1 METLSRLTIIA
12 LVAACALAMTATS
25 VSARIVCNEDGDCW
39 HVHGD
44 YDYGPTL
51 GLTIH
56 PDDWK
61 WKEGERHR
69 WREHEGKGYWK
80 GKDWKEF

>member
-44 YDYGPTL
+44 YDYALTL